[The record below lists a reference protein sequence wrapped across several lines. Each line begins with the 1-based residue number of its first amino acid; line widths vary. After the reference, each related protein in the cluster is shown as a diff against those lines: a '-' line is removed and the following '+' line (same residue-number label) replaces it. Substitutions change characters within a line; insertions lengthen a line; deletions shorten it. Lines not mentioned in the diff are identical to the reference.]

1 MDYQKSKG
9 KMYTPNSV
17 ILLFILFCSATFGQ
31 SEKLKSMIKK
41 EYDFSKIGAMHV
53 ALEFDFEA
61 NREKTLALAKINNW
75 KLKET
80 LSNGKKIALQ
90 EVGTDGSPIFYE
102 TYSHPTTQTAKVAS
116 LHLNDP
122 LELDLD
128 GAGMLVGVWDSG
140 IALTT
145 HQEYNGRAVI
155 ADGTTEVDAH
165 ATMVT
170 GSIIS
175 SGIKKQAKGVAHA
188 AKVLSHDWTRD
199 KIEVADAAANGLLL
213 SNHSYGIKPD
223 RVPDWYF
230 GSYIKISQDWDRIM
244 YNAPYYLMVTAA
256 GNVQGK
262 SANEAPIFGT
272 SADGFDLMLGF
283 TIAKNGLTVAASDT
297 RINRLGT
304 IKEAAV
310 ATYSSFGPVDD
321 GRIKPD
327 LAGDGSSIVSTY
339 NTSNTSYN
347 SSSGT
352 SMATP
357 GVTGVLLLLQ
367 QYNEQLYGSYLKGAT
382 LKGLALHTAYDAG
395 QAGPDYKMG
404 WGVLNPKKAAEV
416 LINKDYATHMSEE
429 RLEEGA
435 IFSYTVTAND
445 NETFAASISWTDPES
460 EHVNQGVLND
470 KTIALV
476 NDLDIRVTQDGKT
489 FFPWKLN
496 PENPNNAA
504 EKGDNLVDPFERIDI
519 PNAKGTYTITVSHK
533 GNLKNKI
540 QDFSLIVSGV
550 SMNQCSTAIPD
561 KITLDNA
568 LENEVTLRWEET
580 LDALYEVQYKHE
592 IETQWITEYVT
603 DNFLVLSELE
613 NNENYVVQIRTFCSQ
628 NISSEYTHQYGFT
641 FTGSETVTGLLD
653 ANETLTADDEI
664 NFSVY
669 PNPAAEEIRLNTEVS
684 DTAMYSIVSSSG
696 IELKHGAAKDAK
708 INVADLATGLYI
720 IQVQDFGVKKNA
732 KFFKY

>member
-1 MDYQKSKG
+1 
-9 KMYTPNSV
+9 
-17 ILLFILFCSATFGQ
+17 
-31 SEKLKSMIKK
+31 
-41 EYDFSKIGAMHV
+41 
-53 ALEFDFEA
+53 
-61 NREKTLALAKINNW
+61 
-75 KLKET
+75 
-80 LSNGKKIALQ
+80 
-90 EVGTDGSPIFYE
+90 
-102 TYSHPTTQTAKVAS
+102 
-116 LHLNDP
+116 
-122 LELDLD
+122 
-128 GAGMLVGVWDSG
+128 
-140 IALTT
+140 
-145 HQEYNGRAVI
+145 
-155 ADGTTEVDAH
+155 
-165 ATMVT
+165 
-170 GSIIS
+170 
-175 SGIKKQAKGVAHA
+175 
-188 AKVLSHDWTRD
+188 
-199 KIEVADAAANGLLL
+199 
-213 SNHSYGIKPD
+213 
-223 RVPDWYF
+223 
-230 GSYIKISQDWDRIM
+230 
-244 YNAPYYLMVTAA
+244 
-256 GNVQGK
+256 
-262 SANEAPIFGT
+262 
-272 SADGFDLMLGF
+272 
-283 TIAKNGLTVAASDT
+283 
-297 RINRLGT
+297 
-304 IKEAAV
+304 
-310 ATYSSFGPVDD
+310 
-321 GRIKPD
+321 
-327 LAGDGSSIVSTY
+327 
-339 NTSNTSYN
+339 
-347 SSSGT
+347 
-352 SMATP
+352 MATP

-435 IFSYTVTAND
+435 IFSY
-445 NETFAASISWTDPES
+445 
-460 EHVNQGVLND
+460 
-470 KTIALV
+470 
-476 NDLDIRVTQDGKT
+476 
-489 FFPWKLN
+489 
-496 PENPNNAA
+496 
-504 EKGDNLVDPFERIDI
+504 
-519 PNAKGTYTITVSHK
+519 
-533 GNLKNKI
+533 
-540 QDFSLIVSGV
+540 DFSLIVSGV

-641 FTGSETVTGLLD
+641 FKGLDTFTGLLD